1 MPKDMDILRRR
12 MVDRLLERGVIQS
25 NSVAGAFSRVPR
37 HVFLEGVIPARQAYF
52 DQAVML
58 KFPGSSVS
66 QPQVIATMLEILQL
80 EPGMKILEIG
90 TASGYNAALLADI
103 AGDDSLVFSIER
115 EAGLISRARDNLSRG
130 GYPGVN
136 IRPGDGTLG
145 WPEKEKASFD
155 RIIITAQTEIIPPKL
170 IEQLKVG
177 GRLVTPLVLSDGAIL
192 LVRLEKGERILGRAF
207 PFPVTFVPLKG
218 EGIKHGCENWRRDL
232 NNLWRGIQPFCR
244 AFPLDSP
251 RLWGVF
257 LFLLNQV
264 LEGKVRERPESLWY
278 KWQAEGRPKIN
289 EWILEFNREGLIK
302 SVFRQEE

>member
-1 MPKDMDILRRR
+1 LPKDMEVLRRR

-25 NSVAGAFSRVPR
+25 NPVAEAFSRVPR
-37 HVFLEGVIPARQAYF
+37 HIFLEGIIPAEQAYF

-66 QPQVIATMLEILQL
+66 QPQVIATMLEILL
-80 EPGMKILEIG
+80 LKPGMKVLEIG

-103 AGDDSLVFSIER
+103 VGDDELVFSIER
-115 EAGLISRARDNLSRG
+115 ESDLISRAQDNLLRG

-136 IRPGDGTLG
+136 ITAGDGTLG
-145 WPEKEKASFD
+145 WPEKEEASFD
-155 RIIITAQTEIIPPKL
+155 RIIITAQAGIIPPKL
-170 IEQLKVG
+170 IEQLKTG
-177 GRLVTPLVLSDGAIL
+177 GKLVTPLVLSDGATL
-192 LVRLEKGERILGRAF
+192 LVRIEKGERILGRAF

-218 EGIKHGCENWRRDL
+218 EGIKYRGENWRRDL

-244 AFPLDSP
+244 SFPLDSP

-257 LFLLNQV
+257 LFLLHEV
-264 LEGKVRERPESLWY
+264 LEGKTRERPEGLWY

-289 EWILEFNREGLIK
+289 DWILEFNREGSIK
-302 SVFRQEE
+302 AVFRREE